1 MDLKESELLGD
12 AQDTH
17 WYFVSKSRALL
28 KAIGPRPP
36 TRIVDVG
43 AGSGFFSKVLLRDT
57 PAVSAVCIDTGY
69 ADERSETCFGKRL
82 SFRRSAPV
90 ADADL
95 VLLMDVLEHVDDD
108 EGLVRT
114 YAGPARPGT
123 RFIVSVPA
131 FSWLWSTHDVFLEHR
146 RRYTRRSIRRVLA
159 GAGLTPVC
167 DFYFFGAVF
176 PGAVA
181 QRLWSRRPWAHESPH
196 SMLRRHHTLVNTL
209 LTRVC
214 VFESALATHNR
225 LAGLSAFAVAE
236 KIGADPEGVSRR

>member
-28 KAIGPRPP
+28 KAIGTKPLS
-36 TRIVDVG
+36 RIIDVG

-57 PAVSAVCIDTGY
+57 PAASAVCVDTGY
-69 ADERSETCFGKRL
+69 AGDRSEACFGKPL

-95 VLLMDVLEHVDDD
+95 VLMMDVLEHVDDD
-108 EGLVRT
+108 EGLVRE
-114 YAGPARPGT
+114 YAGPALPGT

-167 DFYFFGAVF
+167 EFYFFGAVF
-176 PGAVA
+176 PAAVG

-196 SMLRRHHTLVNTL
+196 SLLRRHHPLVNTL
-209 LTRVC
+209 LTRLC
-214 VFESALATHNR
+214 VIESAVATHNR
-225 LAGLSAFAVAE
+225 LVGLSAFAVAE
-236 KIGADPEGVSRR
+236 TTRADAEGVARR